1 MKKLFFGF
9 VPMMLLLLFAC
20 NTPLKEE
27 VVETYDDGA
36 KAKVRLYDKKGE
48 CKHEIEYYETGVV
61 KMEGDM
67 IGEKRE
73 GEWKAFFPDG
83 KVQSEGVFEN
93 GIRVGKATI
102 YYENGNV
109 FKEGYYKNGSQTGKW
124 TTYDEQGYVLG
135 VKDYG
140 E

>member
-9 VPMMLLLLFAC
+9 VSMLFLLLVSC
-20 NTPLKEE
+20 NNSLTEK
-27 VVETYDDGA
+27 VVETYDDGQA
-36 KAKVRLYDKKGE
+36 AKVRLYDRKGE
-48 CKHEIEYYETGVV
+48 CKHEIEYYETGEL

-67 IGEKRE
+67 KGDKRE
-73 GEWKAFFPDG
+73 GEWKAYFQNG
-83 KVQSEGVFEN
+83 KIQSEGIFEN

-109 FKEGYYKNGSQTGKW
+109 YKEGSYKNGCLTGKW

>member
-1 MKKLFFGF
+1 MA
-9 VPMMLLLLFAC
+9 LLLLVAC
-20 NTPLKEE
+20 GNPLTEK
-27 VVETYDDGA
+27 VVETYDNGQ
-36 KAKVRLYDKKGE
+36 KAKVRLYDRKGE
-48 CKHEIEYYETGVV
+48 CTHEMEYYETGEL

-67 IGEKRE
+67 KGEKRD

-83 KVQSEGVFEN
+83 RLQSEGLFEN
-93 GIRVGKATI
+93 GIRVGKSTI
-102 YYENGNV
+102 YYQNGNV
-109 FKEGYYKNGSQTGKW
+109 YKEGYYDNGSLTGRW